1 MSLKEQINVDFMIAF
16 KAKEMEKKNFL
27 GVVKGEIQNEAGRSG
42 KEDDETV
49 LGILKKIEKS
59 LKQTNTA
66 ESLTELEYIKPYLPT
81 LMDEYQIEN
90 IIVSYYID
98 NGLTTMP
105 LLMKEFNSN
114 YKGKADN
121 QAVSAIINKVIA
133 GG

>member
-1 MSLKEQINVDFMIAF
+1 
-16 KAKEMEKKNFL
+16 
-27 GVVKGEIQNEAGRSG
+27 
-42 KEDDETV
+42 
-49 LGILKKIEKS
+49 
-59 LKQTNTA
+59 
-66 ESLTELEYIKPYLPT
+66 
-81 LMDEYQIEN
+81 MDEYQIEN

-133 GG
+133 GR